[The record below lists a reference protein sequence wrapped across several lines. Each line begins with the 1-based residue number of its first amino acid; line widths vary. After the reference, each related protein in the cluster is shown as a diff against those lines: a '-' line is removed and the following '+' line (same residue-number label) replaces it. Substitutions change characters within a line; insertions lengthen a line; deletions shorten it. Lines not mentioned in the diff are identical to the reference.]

1 LSTATTQRKLLG
13 RLPAP
18 LKLPLLAP
26 LKLLGRLPAP
36 LAEAAAPGTAE
47 AAGSTPRT
55 AEAAGSTP
63 RTAEANSDLLAHL
76 INRQK
81 EGLIQSNFS
90 ERKAHLAPNQD
101 ITQVRQAV
109 DEDFGSDSLTSSF
122 HITQQAAKEINKT
135 HLEESPVTRSSLN
148 AVSDSQGKTMSATS
162 KK

>member
-1 LSTATTQRKLLG
+1 MHIKKVHKINHFSVFSLLSVISYIFKLLFDYDHIVHCDG
-13 RLPAP
+13 PEEA
-18 LKLPLLAP
+18 A
-26 LKLLGRLPAP
+26 GSTSGT
-36 LAEAAAPGTAE
+36 AEAAAPGTAE

-63 RTAEANSDLLAHL
+63 RTAEAAGSTSGTAEANSDLLAHL

-81 EGLIQSNFS
+81 EGLIQSNLS

-122 HITQQAAKEINKT
+122 HITQQAAKEIK
-135 HLEESPVTRSSLN
+135 
-148 AVSDSQGKTMSATS
+148 
-162 KK
+162 

>member
-26 LKLLGRLPAP
+26 LKLLVRLPAP

-63 RTAEANSDLLAHL
+63 RTAEAAGSTSGTAEANSDLLAHL

-81 EGLIQSNFS
+81 EGLIQSNLS

-122 HITQQAAKEINKT
+122 HITQQAAKEIK
-135 HLEESPVTRSSLN
+135 
-148 AVSDSQGKTMSATS
+148 
-162 KK
+162 

>member
-81 EGLIQSNFS
+81 EGLI
-90 ERKAHLAPNQD
+90 
-101 ITQVRQAV
+101 
-109 DEDFGSDSLTSSF
+109 
-122 HITQQAAKEINKT
+122 
-135 HLEESPVTRSSLN
+135 
-148 AVSDSQGKTMSATS
+148 
-162 KK
+162 